1 MLRFLLLVLLSGCI
15 LHSPQNIKKN
25 NKKQEADWLQIYNN
39 EIKIAIENEDTDAF
53 HFFLQEYV
61 KERKRLKNN

>member
-1 MLRFLLLVLLSGCI
+1 MAKLLLPLLLISCF
-15 LHSPQNIKKN
+15 SPLTEKKQDF
-25 NKKQEADWLQIYNN
+25 NKKEAIDWLEIYNN

-61 KERKRLKNN
+61 RERKRLKK